1 MLLFVLLNN
10 NFLYA
15 NLNLRNIL
23 NMCLYLIR
31 DDVVFLFL
39 NLVYTIIFF
48 FKIYINCYFTSDG
61 NENNIIRII
70 ERKNVILCLL
80 DIDIIFL

>member
-23 NMCLYLIR
+23 NMSLPLIR

-61 NENNIIRII
+61 LENNIIRIN
-70 ERKNVILCLL
+70 ERKNIILCLL
-80 DIDIIFL
+80 VIDIIFL

>member
-10 NFLYA
+10 NFQYA

-23 NMCLYLIR
+23 NMSLHLLR
-31 DDVVFLFL
+31 DDVAFLFL
-39 NLVYTIIFF
+39 
-48 FKIYINCYFTSDG
+48 KIYINCYFTSDG